1 MVHFWL
7 HYTVHCKDS
16 MSVERVGQGEVGRVT
31 AVCCGCGSCKEA
43 MIGSEWVNSHPGCM
57 NRQRK
62 CYSYLLGVH
71 SRQGRLLGFEG
82 YLPTKNANYILH
94 AR

>member
-1 MVHFWL
+1 MGLPQCVVHVVAAKL
-7 HYTVHCKDS
+7 
-16 MSVERVGQGEVGRVT
+16 G
-31 AVCCGCGSCKEA
+31 CKEA

-62 CYSYLLGVH
+62 CYSHLLGVH
-71 SRQGRLLGFEG
+71 SRQERLLGFEG